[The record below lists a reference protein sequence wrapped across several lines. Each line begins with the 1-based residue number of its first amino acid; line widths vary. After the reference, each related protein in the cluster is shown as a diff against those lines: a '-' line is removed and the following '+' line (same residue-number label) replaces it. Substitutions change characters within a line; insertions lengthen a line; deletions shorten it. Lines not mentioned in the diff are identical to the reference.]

1 MVGCHSFCCQA
12 LRILGGAAKGVRKD
26 KPTKESKIIASAAL
40 AKESADKLGK
50 CIRIDPD
57 LRTVQTR
64 IQSLLKLTD
73 AKTIFAG
80 LSLDALASILKEQ
93 GHNNNDHKLGVIVK
107 EVFKTE
113 RAMVNT
119 KIDSYNDVLECMNVI
134 FENMMMRNWMR
145 VDGTFNM
152 KGLFEMIS
160 EVFQDKLKE
169 TSGEGVELSS
179 MFSGLGI

>member
-1 MVGCHSFCCQA
+1 MFLLQV
-12 LRILGGAAKGVRKD
+12 LRISGGAAKGVRKD
-26 KPTKESKIIASAAL
+26 KPTKESKIIASAAHV
-40 AKESADKLGK
+40 KESADKLGK
-50 CIRIDPD
+50 CIRIDPN
-57 LRTVQTR
+57 LRAAQAR
-64 IQSLLKLTD
+64 IQGLLKLTD

-113 RAMVNT
+113 RTMVNT
-119 KIDSYNDVLECMNVI
+119 KIESYNDVLECMTVI

-145 VDGTFNM
+145 ADGAYNM
-152 KGLFEMIS
+152 KGLFEMTS